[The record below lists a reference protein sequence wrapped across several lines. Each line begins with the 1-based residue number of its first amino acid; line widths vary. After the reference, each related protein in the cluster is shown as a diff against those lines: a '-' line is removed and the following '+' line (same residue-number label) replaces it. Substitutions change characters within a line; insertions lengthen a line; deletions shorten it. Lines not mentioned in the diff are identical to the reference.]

1 MKTLSFR
8 NLIISFTTLLA
19 FWFIMS
25 GFFDLV
31 HALMGVASVACVLAL
46 NYQLRKHKYFEDE
59 VDVLDELRYGQL
71 IIYLFWLGWQILV
84 SGIQVARVI
93 LSPSLPIEPQM
104 IRFKVNLPS
113 AHAKMILGNSITLTP
128 GTLTVDIHE
137 DEFLV
142 HAIMPQSYKGIIDD
156 TMPRKVL
163 NLFTKE
169 GHPVVSDVSIIT
181 ENDQL

>member
-1 MKTLSFR
+1 MKTLSLR
-8 NLIISFTTLLA
+8 NFIISFTALLA

-25 GFFDLV
+25 GFFDIV
-31 HALMGVASVACVLAL
+31 HGLMGIASVLCVLAL

-59 VDVLDELRYGQL
+59 VDVLEELRYGKL
-71 IIYLFWLGWQILV
+71 VLYLFWLGWQILV

-142 HAIMPQSYKGIIDD
+142 HAIMPRSYAGIIDD

-169 GHPVVSDVSIIT
+169 GYPVVSNVSIIT
-181 ENDQL
+181 DNDQL